1 MRNMMWIL
9 LALLLGTIL
18 AGCAKDRL
26 TIVARS
32 VQSDIEFEVQYDVFS
47 NITKSRNR

>member
-1 MRNMMWIL
+1 MSRILWIL

-26 TIVARS
+26 TVSAYT
-32 VQSDIEFEVQYDVFS
+32 VQYIENEPVELK
-47 NITKSRNR
+47 IEYEVK